1 MWYFVIF
8 QPSKCKKKSFS
19 ASNLINLTYFPKW
32 LRKSAKI
39 LLYKLKKLRNSEPGG
54 GSGLNCTSE
63 HNSLSWLVSDW
74 VTRADNDQARLP
86 WKWDCVILFKF
97 SFPNH
102 DNLAKGRSDAVTT
115 IQLPF
120 KVCSIECD
128 QEANLRQS
136 SLQFVLRVFTAQN
149 EFDITGYLSRSKYL
163 APSAEVRALKF
174 YSYCFTSL

>member
-1 MWYFVIF
+1 MTYTWCGILWFFNHPSVEMLIF
-8 QPSKCKKKSFS
+8 KLNFDQFDPFS
-19 ASNLINLTYFPKW
+19 QMTQKVCYIN
-32 LRKSAKI
+32 
-39 LLYKLKKLRNSEPGG
+39 LKKLRNSEPGG

-86 WKWDCVILFKF
+86 WKWDCVILCKF

-102 DNLAKGRSDAVTT
+102 DNLTKGGSDAVTT

-136 SLQFVLRVFTAQN
+136 SLQFVLGVLVAQN
-149 EFDITGYLSRSKYL
+149 EYDITGYWSRSK
-163 APSAEVRALKF
+163 
-174 YSYCFTSL
+174 